1 MVTDYRAAKLLMSA
15 NAAPSRLATLRDWS
29 SRRLVRDALTLIGL
43 IVMVFVWWVLVSS
56 DHQHDARAY
65 WSADLSD
72 LYDRGQVGGVD
83 AYLYSPVFAQLFQPL
98 TWLPWE
104 TFAALWA
111 ALNLAALG
119 WMVGPAIAALLLVVP
134 GSPVIDEV
142 STGNIHLLIAAALVL
157 SFRWGGAWAFPLLT
171 KVTPGVGALYLLG
184 ARRWRAFAIAAG
196 LTAAL
201 SLISFALAPQLW
213 FDWVSVLT
221 ANVGRPIPNEIAI
234 IPGPLVLRT
243 AFAATVAVL
252 GGMLG
257 WRWMVPLAA
266 TLALPV
272 PWSSGLSVLVAI
284 IALARRGQLREAR
297 PTAAP

>member
-1 MVTDYRAAKLLMSA
+1 LQGWTNRPIVRDSL
-15 NAAPSRLATLRDWS
+15 RLAG
-29 SRRLVRDALTLIGL
+29 VAVI
-43 IVMVFVWWVLVSS
+43 VFVWWILVSS

-65 WSADLSD
+65 WSADLAH

-83 AYLYSPVFAQLFQPL
+83 AYLYSPVFAELIQPL

-104 TFAALWA
+104 TFAAVWA
-111 ALNLAALG
+111 ALNLVALG

-157 SFRWGGAWAFPLLT
+157 SFRWGGTWAFPLLT
-171 KVTPGVGALYLLG
+171 KVTPGVGVLYLLG

-196 LTAAL
+196 LTAVL
-201 SLISFALAPQLW
+201 SLISFALTPQLW
-213 FDWVSVLT
+213 FDWVNVLT
-221 ANVGRPIPNEIAI
+221 ANVGRSIPHEIAV

-243 AFAATVAVL
+243 AIAAIVAMS
-252 GGMLG
+252 GGILG

-297 PTAAP
+297 STAAP